1 MLNNCH
7 TLLVRKKHYLLST
20 ITLSFMVLMLLA
32 PLRIHAGEKGCGET
46 CTGNWE
52 CASKDCVN
60 AKCTCAD
67 CPWTGDAE
75 NPVVDFFHFANGN
88 AIEKKH
94 RRLCSLDYLY
104 WHGEQACTIQNTSA
118 SCTMNTSCYTEVR
131 YQGNGYINLAPGE
144 YEVQLASYDGHESD
158 GYNDKQKYEQWY
170 VSLRNASGNE
180 LAHSDSI
187 KDLPNNSNMVQQTVN
202 GTSDP
207 IVINQTA
214 TRIYTL
220 HKYHDQLTCDRDDY
234 DAHTC
239 SQSIQ
244 PVCAKFTKIDD
255 EPDPAT
261 IKGKVYV
268 DNNNN
273 CSYDSGEPLAVNSS
287 ASVTLEQTAPTS
299 CNYSS
304 TQNTNNFSFNDLTC
318 FDSSQSA
325 SYQLTA
331 AYSDPN
337 YQLTCGDTKNITLS
351 SGDSKTRNFALTAPT
366 PIPVAGRITGD
377 GVYIDEN
384 ENCSYDP
391 GEPLANSTHLTL
403 DLSQTHPPACIP
415 NTYTTNQ
422 PLYSFNNLAC
432 FDYDSSNNVHYA
444 KYTLTASYSDPQY
457 WFRCDSS
464 GMGTQQTSYTGIHVE
479 EGSNVVLPAI
489 LLSQFQSAWLQV
501 AGTGLHVNK
510 DISVRLPE
518 TADTRYLVKSLP
530 RMEVGP
536 VTYGRNLDAPAANL
550 ISRKGWQDNYDH
562 VRPEMAKYSYIKDK
576 ITKSGFDVTTTAIDL
591 ARPTTADTNG
601 DGVITIH
608 AQSAGTVN
616 IANGSDWT
624 NLPGSIVILAE
635 GSVQFMGPVTLATDG
650 FLMIV
655 TKDDMTVDANVG
667 IGHSVTDWYKNSTS
681 FQLEGV
687 FIAGRNFVVESVVGA
702 STNPEPEAGKEDIRL
717 NIKGSIV
724 TGSNVGD
731 PLEGYHYSSGGT
743 YISTRQNTHNY
754 EYPTDYIEFNP
765 KLVLNAPRVISEPI
779 YNWKETR

>member
-1 MLNNCH
+1 MRDHCQAALLRKASFVVIPLFFF
-7 TLLVRKKHYLLST
+7 TLGLFNQTASVN
-20 ITLSFMVLMLLA
+20 
-32 PLRIHAGEKGCGET
+32 AGEKGCGVS
-46 CTGNWE
+46 CTGSWE

-60 AKCTCAD
+60 AKCTCAE

-75 NPVVDFFHFANGN
+75 NPVVDFFHFTNGN
-88 AIEKKH
+88 SIEKRQ
-94 RRLCSLDYLY
+94 RRLCSLDFLY
-104 WHGEQACTIQNTSA
+104 WHGEQSCTIQNTSVA
-118 SCTMNTSCYTEVR
+118 CTMDTSCYTEIR
-131 YQGNGYINLAPGE
+131 YQGNGHINLAPGE
-144 YEVQLASYDGHESD
+144 YKVQLAAYDGHESD
-158 GYNDKQKYEQWY
+158 GYTDTQEYEQWY
-170 VSLRNASGNE
+170 VSLRNASNTE
-180 LAHSDSI
+180 LAYSNSI
-187 KDLPNNSNMVQQTVN
+187 KDLPNSNNMVQQTVN

-207 IVINQTA
+207 IAINQTA
-214 TRIYTL
+214 TRIYTI

-234 DAHTC
+234 DGHAC
-239 SQSIQ
+239 NQSIQ
-244 PVCAKFTKIDD
+244 PVCAKFTKVTTVT
-255 EPDPAT
+255 AT
-261 IKGKVYV
+261 
-268 DNNNN
+268 
-273 CSYDSGEPLAVNSS
+273 
-287 ASVTLEQTAPTS
+287 PT
-299 CNYSS
+299 
-304 TQNTNNFSFNDLTC
+304 
-318 FDSSQSA
+318 
-325 SYQLTA
+325 
-331 AYSDPN
+331 
-337 YQLTCGDTKNITLS
+337 
-351 SGDSKTRNFALTAPT
+351 
-366 PIPVAGRITGD
+366 PVAGRITGD

-391 GEPLANSTHLTL
+391 GEPLANSAHLTL
-403 DLSQTHPPACIP
+403 GLTQTHPPACIP
-415 NTYTTNQ
+415 NTYTTHQ
-422 PLYSFNNLAC
+422 PRYSFNNLAC
-432 FDYDSSNNVHYA
+432 FDYDPINDVHYA

-457 WFRCDSS
+457 WFRCDYIS